1 MEKPNIPEK
10 EETTKVY
17 SPDKPEQDILK
28 YADKRIKE
36 MKDYREKLRL
46 EEKWKD
52 ADKECEV
59 GEIEFEKG
67 KKRFESDDE
76 LGLRT
81 RLVNIGDERDDWRS
95 KNSDPTLLSKIHTAL
110 SILIDKNP
118 ESVLIALNKKYEK
131 NSALANSIWKRNWEI
146 TNAKDT
152 LKLFVFNLAK
162 YGWAVGRSY
171 PRIIKY
177 KKKILVELNQED
189 RSKDKFE
196 EQEYIRFNDV
206 FKQDM
211 NPYRTWIDET
221 ARPYDRDSMKEC
233 YYEIDYTK
241 DEFDLEFSA
250 YNNYEFVGDSAKV
263 VLEDNKEDKDR
274 KDIITVGFFENRLR
288 DMYVILIPSKK
299 IVLHY
304 SPLPNDD
311 GYMSLWHTMWLL
323 QSSESPYGVSMW
335 EMIKQDKR
343 LYDKMTN
350 MTMDQL
356 VLSIYKMFFYTGT
369 SNLLADGQIKI
380 KPGKG
385 EQMVNGD
392 IKWLEVPGP
401 GQEAWEGLKFQ
412 KSKIDD
418 NSSVPPIL
426 EGEITGKTLGEILHA
441 KEASLKKMK
450 MPLENISDA
459 IEQDAYLTLSWSTQ
473 ILSIPEIKEFTNE
486 KELMD
491 YENEN
496 GIQRSQ
502 LTQQTDNQ
510 GMQTGLEAS
519 YYPQISL
526 HLEGRGG
533 ELFESK
539 ESRYF
544 QVGNDIKPEQLKWQG
559 IFKVLPK
566 SILTPSLELEKIR
579 KSEILQTISPFL
591 QLDPMLYK
599 KAVDQYLKVQEED
612 PEDWEP
618 DSWLQSPEPSLFI
631 DNPQLMAQ
639 QQVMQ
644 GQLPGQPGASGG
656 QSSGQPTMNQA
667 QTGKPGMMS
676 QLGSKIGNALGKAF
690 GR

>member
-1 MEKPNIPEK
+1 MEKANLPDK
-10 EETTKVY
+10 ENNTKTY
-17 SPDKPEQDILK
+17 SPDKDESEILI
-28 YADKRIKE
+28 YVNKRIDE
-36 MKDYREKLRL
+36 MKEYRKNLKI

-81 RLVNIGDERDDWRS
+81 RLVNITDERDDWRS

-118 ESVLIALNKKYEK
+118 EAVLTTLCKKYEK
-131 NSALANSIWKRNWEI
+131 SSVLANSIWKRNWEI

-177 KKKILVELNQED
+177 NKKVLVELDLED
-189 RSKDKFE
+189 RSKDKYKE
-196 EQEYIRFNDV
+196 EEYIRFNDV
-206 FKQDM
+206 AKQNM

-221 ARPYDRDSMKEC
+221 TKPYDRESMKEC

-241 DEFDLEFSA
+241 DEFEKEFSA
-250 YNNYEFVGDSAKV
+250 YKNYDFVGDSAKV
-263 VLEDNKEDKDR
+263 IYDDEIKTDSKDR

-288 DMYVILIPSKK
+288 DLYVILIPSKK
-299 IVLHY
+299 ILLHN

-311 GYMSLWHTMWLL
+311 GYMSLWQTLWLIK
-323 QSSESPYGVSMW
+323 SAESPYGISMW
-335 EMIKQDKR
+335 EMIKQDKQM
-343 LYDKMTN
+343 YDKMTN

-369 SNLLADGQIKI
+369 NTLLSDGQIKI

-385 EQMVNGD
+385 EQIVNGKVD
-392 IKWLEVPGP
+392 FLEVPGP
-401 GQEAWEGLKFQ
+401 GGEAWDGLQ
-412 KSKIDD
+412 YLKSKIDD
-418 NSSVPPIL
+418 NSSIPPVV
-426 EGEITGKTLGEILHA
+426 EGEVTGKTLGEVLQA
-441 KEASLKKMK
+441 KEASLKKLK

-459 IEQDAYLTLSWSTQ
+459 IEQDAYLTISWSTQ
-473 ILSIPEIKEFTNE
+473 ILSIPEIMTFVNE
-486 KELMD
+486 KEMLD
-491 YENEN
+491 YEEEN

-502 LTQQTDNQ
+502 LTKKTNDS
-510 GMQTGLEAS
+510 GEVEELEAS
-519 YYPQISL
+519 YYPQVAL

-539 ESRYF
+539 DSRFF
-544 QVGNDIKPEQLKWQG
+544 QIGKDVDVKQLRWEG

-566 SILTPSLELEKIR
+566 SIITPSLELEKMR
-579 KSEILQTISPFL
+579 KAEILSTISPFL
-591 QLDPMLYK
+591 QLDPSIYK
-599 KAVDQYLKVQEED
+599 KSVDQYLKVQEED

-618 DSWLQSPEPSLFI
+618 DSWLQPQT
-631 DNPQLMAQ
+631 PQLFVDDPRIVAEQ
-639 QQVMQ
+639 QAMQ
-644 GQLPGQPGASGG
+644 DIGQTPQEGQ
-656 QSSGQPTMNQA
+656 QPTINQV

-676 QLGSKIGNALGKAF
+676 QISNKIGSALGRAF
-690 GR
+690 GK